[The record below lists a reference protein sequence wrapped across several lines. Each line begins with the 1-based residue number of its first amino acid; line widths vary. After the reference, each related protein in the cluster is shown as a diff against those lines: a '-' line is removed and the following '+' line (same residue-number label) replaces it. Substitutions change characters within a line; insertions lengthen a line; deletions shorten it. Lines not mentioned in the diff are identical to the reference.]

1 MSEILQFLINN
12 GEIVVFAVVFLEQA
26 GLPLP
31 SSIFLVA
38 AGGLAGN
45 GLLNGPVI
53 IVLATIAT
61 TLANLIWFQLG
72 RWQGTRILA
81 LLCKISMEPDACKR
95 ITERIFSRHGLPSLL
110 LVKFIPGLSAIASPL
125 AGITGVKLLPFFI
138 YNLAGTLI
146 WVGALAGLGI
156 IFSDQ
161 LERVTGYLASW
172 GLAVGGT
179 IFGLLM
185 AYIGFKFLMRA
196 IFIRRLRVDR
206 VTTGELR
213 KMMDAGDKP
222 LVVDLRHP
230 LDIEG
235 FPYVIPGA
243 ELLSPTDLGPPAPEI
258 LEGREVILYCS

>member
-12 GEIVVFAVVFLEQA
+12 GEIVIFALVFLEQA

-38 AGGLAGN
+38 AGGLAGT

-53 IVLATIAT
+53 IALATIAT
-61 TLANLIWFQLG
+61 MAANLIWFQLG

-95 ITERIFSRHGLPSLL
+95 LTERIFARHGLPSLL
-110 LVKFIPGLSAIASPL
+110 IVKFIPGLSAIAPPM
-125 AGITGVKLLPFFI
+125 AGITGAKLLPFLI
-138 YNLAGTLI
+138 YNLAGSLI
-146 WVGALAGLGI
+146 WVGTLVGLGA

-161 LERVTGYLASW
+161 LERIAGYLAPW
-172 GLAVGGT
+172 GLAVGAA
-179 IFGLLM
+179 ILALFM
-185 AYIGFKFLMRA
+185 AYIGYKFLLRA
-196 IFIRRLRVDR
+196 LLIRRLRIAR
-206 VTTGELR
+206 VTADELR
-213 KMMDAGDKP
+213 EMMEGGVKP

-230 LDIEG
+230 LDIKT

-243 ELLSPTDLGPPAPEI
+243 KLLSLTDFGPPTPEI
-258 LEGREVILYCS
+258 LEGQEVILYCS